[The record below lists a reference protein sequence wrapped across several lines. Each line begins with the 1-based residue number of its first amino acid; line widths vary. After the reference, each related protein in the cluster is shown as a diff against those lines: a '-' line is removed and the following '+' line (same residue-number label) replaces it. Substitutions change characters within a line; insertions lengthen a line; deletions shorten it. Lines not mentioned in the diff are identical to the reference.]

1 MNVPASGQES
11 ALARGLRLGA
21 CATTTL
27 LFVLIVAL
35 DPDHRPS
42 TPRLV
47 AGAILALPLAIS
59 LPFMYAGHRRSYA
72 WLTLALAPSLVLALT
87 EAVANPATRRWAAIV
102 AFDLFT
108 AFALCV
114 AYLRAT
120 RSSSLPSQKA
130 Q

>member
-1 MNVPASGQES
+1 MNVPAARQES
-11 ALARGLRLGA
+11 ALVRGLRLGA
-21 CATTTL
+21 CATTAL
-27 LFVLIVAL
+27 LFVQIARWVLL
-35 DPDHRPS
+35 SPS

-47 AGAILALPLAIS
+47 AGAILALPLAIA
-59 LPFMYAGHRRSYA
+59 LPFLYAGHRRSYA

>member
-1 MNVPASGQES
+1 MNVPTSGQES

-27 LFVLIVAL
+27 LFALIL
-35 DPDHRPS
+35 RWILIMPT

-47 AGAILALPLAIS
+47 AGALLALPLAIS

>member
-1 MNVPASGQES
+1 MSVPASRQES

-21 CATTTL
+21 CATTAL
-27 LFVLIVAL
+27 LLVQVVRWTVLA
-35 DPDHRPS
+35 PS
-42 TPRLV
+42 APRLV
-47 AGAILALPLAIS
+47 AGAILALPLAIGVP
-59 LPFMYAGHRRSYA
+59 LLYAGHRRSFA

-87 EAVANPATRRWAAIV
+87 EAVANPAMRRWALILV
-102 AFDLFT
+102 FDLFA

-130 Q
+130 P

>member
-27 LFVLIVAL
+27 LLALILRWVLLA
-35 DPDHRPS
+35 PS

-47 AGAILALPLAIS
+47 AGAILALPLAIG
-59 LPFMYAGHRRSYA
+59 LPFMYAGRRRSYA